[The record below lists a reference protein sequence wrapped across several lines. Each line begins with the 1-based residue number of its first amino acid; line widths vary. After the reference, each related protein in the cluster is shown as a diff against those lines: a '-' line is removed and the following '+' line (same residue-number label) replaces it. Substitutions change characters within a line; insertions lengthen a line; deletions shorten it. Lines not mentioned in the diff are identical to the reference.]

1 MTNEIFRRLSA
12 LALSLALLLNAAP
25 LPQAFAV
32 EDDTDASSSDSA
44 DSTDTADKTAVTTAD
59 SDPTVTAAAANAP
72 ALDAT
77 AALLVSPESD
87 MVLYEKNADEKRYPA
102 STTKIMTALLTLEN
116 VSDLSVVVTAEA
128 SDFENVTSDS
138 SNAGI
143 KVGEQVT
150 VKDLLYALMLPSA
163 NEAAYM
169 LARHVG
175 GSWEQFVDMMN
186 ERAAELGCTGTHFC
200 NPCGLHE
207 DDHYTTAH
215 DLYLIAKEAMKDATF
230 RDIVSTVQHRMAKT
244 NLHEERIILTTNQL
258 IFSSFQPWSYA
269 NCLGIKTGH
278 TSQAGNCFVGYAE
291 YGDAKLFSVVLGC
304 SSSSKEYPTVAA
316 SFTDTKSLCQWGFE
330 NFTSKTLARQ
340 GEEVTYTKVKLST
353 DTNQVILTAK
363 NDLVSLLPREL
374 DVKDLELQSDIPE
387 EVAAP
392 IKAGDTI
399 GSVTYTYDGR
409 DYGTVEL
416 VALND
421 ISRSTRACSTRTSSA
436 RSSRASCSRYCCSPP
451 QPSSCCISLRA
462 LSLAVSA
469 AADGAV
475 PPARAITTAPISAA
489 TENKQKQKDRA
500 LFPGSVLCFLAL
512 FVEVCY
518 NADKD
523 TSVSPRHCFQQTAG
537 GRPLPSRRGVLRMG
551 KKLLSLLR
559 VLSIRVIRASSIYAK

>member
-1 MTNEIFRRLSA
+1 MKIKEFFLRRLGAAA
-12 LALSLALLLNAAP
+12 LALTLLMNAAP
-25 LPQAFAV
+25 LSAYAV
-32 EDDTDASSSDSA
+32 NDSEGDGASAS
-44 DSTDTADKTAVTTAD
+44 DSTDNTAVTTAD
-59 SDPTVTAAAANAP
+59 NDSSVTALASNSP

-77 AALLVSPESD
+77 AALLVSPDSG
-87 MVLYEKNADEKRYPA
+87 MVLYSKNADQKRYPA

-116 VSDLSVVVTAEA
+116 VSNLDETVTSEA
-128 SDFENVTSDS
+128 VDFENVTADS

-143 KVGEQVT
+143 LLGEQVT
-150 VKDLLYALMLPSA
+150 VRDLLYALMLPSA

-186 ERAAELGCTGTHFC
+186 DRAAELGCTGTHFC

-207 DDHYTTAH
+207 EDHYTTAY

-244 NLHEERIILTTNQL
+244 NLHEERIIYTTNQL

-304 SSSSKEYPTVAA
+304 SDSSKEYPSVAA
-316 SFTDTKSLCQWGFE
+316 SFTDTKKLCQWGFE

-353 DTNQVILTAK
+353 DTNQLLLTAK
-363 NDLVSLLPREL
+363 ADVVALLPKDL
-374 DVKDLELQSDIPE
+374 DVKALELVEDIPE
-387 EVAAP
+387 EVKAP
-392 IKAGDTI
+392 VKAGDPI
-399 GSVTYTYDGR
+399 GTATYRYNGT

-421 ISRSTRACSTRTSSA
+421 ISRSTVLFYADKLSTFFQSMVFKILLLAAAAFFILHIFTGLVFGGVRRRRRR
-436 RSSRASCSRYCCSPP
+436 RSSRSRYNDSTY
-451 QPSSCCISLRA
+451 QR
-462 LSLAVSA
+462 
-469 AADGAV
+469 
-475 PPARAITTAPISAA
+475 
-489 TENKQKQKDRA
+489 
-500 LFPGSVLCFLAL
+500 
-512 FVEVCY
+512 
-518 NADKD
+518 
-523 TSVSPRHCFQQTAG
+523 RH
-537 GRPLPSRRGVLRMG
+537 R
-551 KKLLSLLR
+551 K
-559 VLSIRVIRASSIYAK
+559 

>member
-1 MTNEIFRRLSA
+1 MKNEILRRLSA
-12 LALSLALLLNAAP
+12 LALGLALLLNATP

-304 SSSSKEYPTVAA
+304 SSSSKEYPTIAA

-392 IKAGDTI
+392 IKAGYTI

-421 ISRSTRACSTRTSSA
+421 ISRSTVLFYADKLSSFFQSIVFKVLLLA
-436 RSSRASCSRYCCSPP
+436 AAAFFLLHIFTGLVFGGVRRRRRRRSSRSRYNDSTY
-451 QPSSCCISLRA
+451 QR
-462 LSLAVSA
+462 
-469 AADGAV
+469 
-475 PPARAITTAPISAA
+475 
-489 TENKQKQKDRA
+489 
-500 LFPGSVLCFLAL
+500 
-512 FVEVCY
+512 
-518 NADKD
+518 
-523 TSVSPRHCFQQTAG
+523 RH
-537 GRPLPSRRGVLRMG
+537 R
-551 KKLLSLLR
+551 K
-559 VLSIRVIRASSIYAK
+559 

>member
-1 MTNEIFRRLSA
+1 MNIKDIFLRRLGAAA
-12 LALSLALLLNAAP
+12 LALTLLMNAAP
-25 LPQAFAV
+25 LSAYAV
-32 EDDTDASSSDSA
+32 NDSEGNGASAS
-44 DSTDTADKTAVTTAD
+44 DSTDNTAVTTAD
-59 SDPTVTAAAANAP
+59 NDSSVTALASNSP

-77 AALLVSPESD
+77 AALLVSPDSG
-87 MVLYEKNADEKRYPA
+87 MVLYSKNADQKRYPA

-116 VSDLSVVVTAEA
+116 VSNLDETVTSEA
-128 SDFENVTSDS
+128 VDFENVTADS

-143 KVGEQVT
+143 LLGEQVT
-150 VKDLLYALMLPSA
+150 VRDLLYALMLPSA

-186 ERAAELGCTGTHFC
+186 DRAAELGCTGTHFC

-215 DLYLIAKEAMKDATF
+215 DLYLIAKEAMKDVTF

-244 NLHEERIILTTNQL
+244 NLHEERIIYTTNQL

-304 SSSSKEYPTVAA
+304 SDSSKEYPSVAA
-316 SFTDTKSLCQWGFE
+316 SFTDTKKLCQWGFE

-353 DTNQVILTAK
+353 DTNQLLLTAK
-363 NDLVSLLPREL
+363 ADVVALLPKDL
-374 DVKDLELQSDIPE
+374 DVKALELVEDIPE
-387 EVAAP
+387 EVKAP
-392 IKAGDTI
+392 VKAGDPI
-399 GSVTYTYDGR
+399 GTATYRYNGT

-421 ISRSTRACSTRTSSA
+421 ISRSTVLFYADKLSTFFQSMVFKILLLAAAAFFILHIFTGLVFGGVRRRRRR
-436 RSSRASCSRYCCSPP
+436 RSSRSRYNDSTY
-451 QPSSCCISLRA
+451 QR
-462 LSLAVSA
+462 
-469 AADGAV
+469 
-475 PPARAITTAPISAA
+475 
-489 TENKQKQKDRA
+489 
-500 LFPGSVLCFLAL
+500 
-512 FVEVCY
+512 
-518 NADKD
+518 
-523 TSVSPRHCFQQTAG
+523 RH
-537 GRPLPSRRGVLRMG
+537 R
-551 KKLLSLLR
+551 K
-559 VLSIRVIRASSIYAK
+559 

>member
-1 MTNEIFRRLSA
+1 MKKYRILP
-12 LALSLALLLNAAP
+12 LLLIVCLLLTAAFPAFAANSTASTAAESPEPTANAASDGV
-25 LPQAFAV
+25 PQSTVQAQEGSYV
-32 EDDTDASSSDSA
+32 LGSDTVKA
-44 DSTDTADKTAVTTAD
+44 
-59 SDPTVTAAAANAP
+59 
-72 ALDAT
+72 ALDKQLQANCVM
-77 AALLVSPESD
+77 LV
-87 MVLYEKNADEKRYPA
+87 DEDSGQYYYTRNIDAKAYPA
-102 STTKIMTALLTLEN
+102 SLTKIMTLLLAVEA
-116 VSDLSVVVTAEA
+116 VERGDVKLSDSVTAYA
-128 SDFENVTSDS
+128 DCNADMVDGA
-138 SNAGI
+138 SNADI
-143 KVGEQVT
+143 KVGET
-150 VKDLLYALMLPSA
+150 MTFEDFLYCAMISSA
-163 NEAAYM
+163 NEACNVVAEY
-169 LARHVG
+169 VC
-175 GSWEQFVDMMN
+175 GSISAFVERMN
-186 ERAAELGCTGTHFC
+186 TRAQELGCTGTHFC

-387 EVAAP
+387 EVDAP

-421 ISRSTRACSTRTSSA
+421 ISRSTVLFYADKLSSFFQSIVFKVLLLA
-436 RSSRASCSRYCCSPP
+436 AAAFFLLHIFTGLVFGGVRRRRRRRSSRSRYNDSTY
-451 QPSSCCISLRA
+451 QR
-462 LSLAVSA
+462 
-469 AADGAV
+469 
-475 PPARAITTAPISAA
+475 
-489 TENKQKQKDRA
+489 
-500 LFPGSVLCFLAL
+500 
-512 FVEVCY
+512 
-518 NADKD
+518 
-523 TSVSPRHCFQQTAG
+523 RH
-537 GRPLPSRRGVLRMG
+537 R
-551 KKLLSLLR
+551 K
-559 VLSIRVIRASSIYAK
+559 

>member
-1 MTNEIFRRLSA
+1 MKNEILRRLSA
-12 LALSLALLLNAAP
+12 LALGLALLLNAAP

-44 DSTDTADKTAVTTAD
+44 DSTDTTDKTVVTTAD
-59 SDPTVTAAAANAP
+59 NDPTVTAAAANAP

-116 VSDLSVVVTAEA
+116 VSDLSAVVTAEA
-128 SDFENVTSDS
+128 SDFENVTADS

-143 KVGEQVT
+143 KLGEQVT

-215 DLYLIAKEAMKDATF
+215 DLYRIAKQAMKDATF

-244 NLHEERIILTTNQL
+244 NLHEERIIYTTNQL

-304 SSSSKEYPTVAA
+304 SDSSKEYPSVAA
-316 SFTDTKSLCQWGFE
+316 SFTDTKKLCQWGFE

-353 DTNQVILTAK
+353 DTNQLLLTAK
-363 NDLVSLLPREL
+363 ADVVALLPKDL
-374 DVKDLELQSDIPE
+374 DVKALELVEDIPE
-387 EVAAP
+387 EVKAP
-392 IKAGDTI
+392 VKAGDPI
-399 GSVTYTYDGR
+399 GTATYRYNGT

-421 ISRSTRACSTRTSSA
+421 ISRSTVLFYADKLSTFFQSMVFKILLLAAAAFFILHIFTGLVFGGVRRRRRR
-436 RSSRASCSRYCCSPP
+436 RSSRSRYNDSTY
-451 QPSSCCISLRA
+451 QR
-462 LSLAVSA
+462 
-469 AADGAV
+469 
-475 PPARAITTAPISAA
+475 
-489 TENKQKQKDRA
+489 
-500 LFPGSVLCFLAL
+500 
-512 FVEVCY
+512 
-518 NADKD
+518 
-523 TSVSPRHCFQQTAG
+523 RH
-537 GRPLPSRRGVLRMG
+537 R
-551 KKLLSLLR
+551 K
-559 VLSIRVIRASSIYAK
+559 

>member
-1 MTNEIFRRLSA
+1 MKIKDIFLRRLGAAA
-12 LALSLALLLNAAP
+12 LALTLLMNAAP
-25 LPQAFAV
+25 LSAYAV
-32 EDDTDASSSDSA
+32 NDSEGDGASTS
-44 DSTDTADKTAVTTAD
+44 DSTDNTAVTTAD
-59 SDPTVTAAAANAP
+59 NDSSVTALASNSP

-77 AALLVSPESD
+77 AALLVSPDSG
-87 MVLYEKNADEKRYPA
+87 MVLYSKNADQKRYPA

-116 VSDLSVVVTAEA
+116 VSNLDETVTSEA
-128 SDFENVTSDS
+128 VDFENVTADS

-143 KVGEQVT
+143 LLGEQVT
-150 VKDLLYALMLPSA
+150 VRDLLYALMLPSA

-186 ERAAELGCTGTHFC
+186 DRAAELGCTGTHFC

-215 DLYLIAKEAMKDATF
+215 DLYLIAKEAMKDVTF

-244 NLHEERIILTTNQL
+244 NLHEERIIYTTNQL

-304 SSSSKEYPTVAA
+304 SDSSKEYPSVAA
-316 SFTDTKSLCQWGFE
+316 SFTDTKKLCQWGFE

-353 DTNQVILTAK
+353 DTNQLLLTAK
-363 NDLVSLLPREL
+363 ADVVALLPKDL
-374 DVKDLELQSDIPE
+374 DVKELELVEDIPE
-387 EVAAP
+387 EVKAP
-392 IKAGDTI
+392 VKAGDPI
-399 GSVTYTYDGR
+399 GTATYRYNGT

-421 ISRSTRACSTRTSSA
+421 ISRSTVLFYADKLSTFFQSMVFKILLLAAAAFFILHIFTHILFGGVR
-436 RSSRASCSRYCCSPP
+436 RRRNRRKMRSRYND
-451 QPSSCCISLRA
+451 
-462 LSLAVSA
+462 
-469 AADGAV
+469 ADY
-475 PPARAITTAPISAA
+475 
-489 TENKQKQKDRA
+489 Q
-500 LFPGSVLCFLAL
+500 
-512 FVEVCY
+512 
-518 NADKD
+518 
-523 TSVSPRHCFQQTAG
+523 
-537 GRPLPSRRGVLRMG
+537 RRRRR
-551 KKLLSLLR
+551 K
-559 VLSIRVIRASSIYAK
+559 

>member
-1 MTNEIFRRLSA
+1 MKNEILRRLGAIA
-12 LALSLALLLNAAP
+12 LGLTLLLAAAP

-32 EDDTDASSSDSA
+32 EDDSSSSDSA
-44 DSTDTADKTAVTTAD
+44 DSTDTADNTTLMTAD
-59 SDPTVTAAAANAP
+59 SDPTVTAAAAAAP

-77 AALLVSPESD
+77 AALLVSPDSD

-116 VSDLSVVVTAEA
+116 VSDLSAVVTAED
-128 SDFENVTSDS
+128 SDFEHVTADS

-207 DDHYTTAH
+207 EDHYTTAR
-215 DLYLIAKEAMKDATF
+215 DLYFIAKEAMKDATF

-244 NLHEERIILTTNQL
+244 NLYEERIILTTNQL

-304 SSSSKEYPTVAA
+304 SDSSKEYPNIAA
-316 SFTDTKSLCQWGFE
+316 SFTDTKSLCRWGFE

-340 GEEVTYTKVKLST
+340 GEEVSYTKVKLST

-363 NDLVSLLPREL
+363 NDLVSLLPKDL

-392 IKAGDTI
+392 IQAGDTI

-421 ISRSTRACSTRTSSA
+421 ISRSNVLFYADKLSSFFQSMVFKILLLA
-436 RSSRASCSRYCCSPP
+436 AAAFSLLHIFAGLVFGGVRRRRRRRRSSRSRYNDSTY
-451 QPSSCCISLRA
+451 QR
-462 LSLAVSA
+462 
-469 AADGAV
+469 
-475 PPARAITTAPISAA
+475 
-489 TENKQKQKDRA
+489 
-500 LFPGSVLCFLAL
+500 
-512 FVEVCY
+512 
-518 NADKD
+518 
-523 TSVSPRHCFQQTAG
+523 RH
-537 GRPLPSRRGVLRMG
+537 R
-551 KKLLSLLR
+551 K
-559 VLSIRVIRASSIYAK
+559 

>member
-1 MTNEIFRRLSA
+1 MLEENKEMEAMDYEAILDKKTDELTELLDKRDMKALQKRMEELNEFDVAEFLS
-12 LALSLALLLNAAP
+12 
-25 LPQAFAV
+25 
-32 EDDTDASSSDSA
+32 EIDDTRMPMVFRLLSKETAAEVFANFEAPEQERIINSITDSELAGIVEELYVDDAVDMMEEMPANVVKRVMRTAKPATRNLINQYLNYPENSAGSIMTSEYVDLKKYMNVKESIARIRRIGEDKETIYVCFVISA
-44 DSTDTADKTAVTTAD
+44 DRK
-59 SDPTVTAAAANAP
+59 
-72 ALDAT
+72 
-77 AALLVSPESD
+77 
-87 MVLYEKNADEKRYPA
+87 
-102 STTKIMTALLTLEN
+102 LE
-116 VSDLSVVVTAEA
+116 
-128 SDFENVTSDS
+128 
-138 SNAGI
+138 GI
-143 KVGEQVT
+143 VT

-387 EVAAP
+387 EVDAP

-421 ISRSTRACSTRTSSA
+421 ISRSTVLFYADKLSSFFQSIVFKVLLLA
-436 RSSRASCSRYCCSPP
+436 AAAFFLLHIFTGLVFGGVRRRRRRRSSRSRYNDSTY
-451 QPSSCCISLRA
+451 QR
-462 LSLAVSA
+462 
-469 AADGAV
+469 
-475 PPARAITTAPISAA
+475 
-489 TENKQKQKDRA
+489 
-500 LFPGSVLCFLAL
+500 
-512 FVEVCY
+512 
-518 NADKD
+518 
-523 TSVSPRHCFQQTAG
+523 RH
-537 GRPLPSRRGVLRMG
+537 R
-551 KKLLSLLR
+551 K
-559 VLSIRVIRASSIYAK
+559 

>member
-1 MTNEIFRRLSA
+1 MKIKDIFLRRLGAAA
-12 LALSLALLLNAAP
+12 LALTLLMNAAP
-25 LPQAFAV
+25 LSAYAV
-32 EDDTDASSSDSA
+32 NDSEGDDASTS
-44 DSTDTADKTAVTTAD
+44 DSTDNTAVTTAD
-59 SDPTVTAAAANAP
+59 NDSSVTALASNSP

-77 AALLVSPESD
+77 AALLVSPDSG
-87 MVLYEKNADEKRYPA
+87 MVLYSKNADQKRYPA

-116 VSDLSVVVTAEA
+116 VSNLDETVTSEA
-128 SDFENVTSDS
+128 VDFENVTADS

-143 KVGEQVT
+143 LLGEQVT
-150 VKDLLYALMLPSA
+150 VRDLLYALMLPSA

-186 ERAAELGCTGTHFC
+186 DRAAELGCTGTHFC

-215 DLYLIAKEAMKDATF
+215 DLYLIAKEAMKDVTF

-244 NLHEERIILTTNQL
+244 NLHEERIIYTTNQL

-304 SSSSKEYPTVAA
+304 SDSSKEYPSVAA
-316 SFTDTKSLCQWGFE
+316 SFTDTKKLCQWGFE

-353 DTNQVILTAK
+353 DTNQLLLTAK
-363 NDLVSLLPREL
+363 ADVVALLPKDL
-374 DVKDLELQSDIPE
+374 DVKELELVEDIPE
-387 EVAAP
+387 EVKAP
-392 IKAGDTI
+392 VKAGDPI
-399 GSVTYTYDGR
+399 GTATYRYNGT

-421 ISRSTRACSTRTSSA
+421 ISRSTVLFYADKLSTFFQSMVFKILLLAAAAFFILHIFTGLVFGGVRRRRRR
-436 RSSRASCSRYCCSPP
+436 RSSRSRYNDSTY
-451 QPSSCCISLRA
+451 QR
-462 LSLAVSA
+462 
-469 AADGAV
+469 
-475 PPARAITTAPISAA
+475 
-489 TENKQKQKDRA
+489 
-500 LFPGSVLCFLAL
+500 
-512 FVEVCY
+512 
-518 NADKD
+518 
-523 TSVSPRHCFQQTAG
+523 RH
-537 GRPLPSRRGVLRMG
+537 R
-551 KKLLSLLR
+551 K
-559 VLSIRVIRASSIYAK
+559 

>member
-1 MTNEIFRRLSA
+1 MIRKNSA
-12 LALSLALLLNAAP
+12 ARTFLCLLLAFVFAASC
-25 LPQAFAV
+25 LPQTIFAT
-32 EDDTDASSSDSA
+32 TDK
-44 DSTDTADKTAVTTAD
+44 KTVTTWPEGPENNSGA
-59 SDPTVTAAAANAP
+59 VCL
-72 ALDAT
+72 LDADT
-77 AALLVSPESD
+77 GA
-87 MVLYEKNADEKRYPA
+87 VLYDKNMDEQRYPA
-102 STTKIMTALLTLEN
+102 SITKILTALLIIEN
-116 VSDLSVVVTAEA
+116 KQMTDTVTFGEHAVSESIPGNARI
-128 SDFENVTSDS
+128 NVQL
-138 SNAGI
+138 
-143 KVGEQVT
+143 GETIT
-150 VKDLLYALMLPSA
+150 VEDALHAILLASA
-163 NEAAYM
+163 NEVCTQLAIDIAGSEEGFAA
-169 LARHVG
+169 
-175 GSWEQFVDMMN
+175 MMN

-353 DTNQVILTAK
+353 DTNQVILIAK
-363 NDLVSLLPREL
+363 NDLVSLLPKEL

-421 ISRSTRACSTRTSSA
+421 ISRCTVLFYADKLSSFFQSIVFKVLLLA
-436 RSSRASCSRYCCSPP
+436 AAAFFLLHIFTGLVFGGVRRRRRRHSSRSRYNDSTY
-451 QPSSCCISLRA
+451 QR
-462 LSLAVSA
+462 
-469 AADGAV
+469 
-475 PPARAITTAPISAA
+475 
-489 TENKQKQKDRA
+489 
-500 LFPGSVLCFLAL
+500 
-512 FVEVCY
+512 
-518 NADKD
+518 
-523 TSVSPRHCFQQTAG
+523 RH
-537 GRPLPSRRGVLRMG
+537 R
-551 KKLLSLLR
+551 K
-559 VLSIRVIRASSIYAK
+559 